1 MNHDRTYHP
10 VRRVPAPRLRDADG
24 SMRQAPRR
32 SAGYAATHPVQPLKG
47 LPGTRATDV
56 SYRALAP
63 GGAGTGRRVCTGTSE
78 SRLTA
83 HYSLLTANSTYTF
96 SAKEKDVETGLS
108 YFGSRYYS
116 SDLSVWLSVDPMAS
130 KYPSLSPY
138 TYFAD
143 NPVKLVDPNGERF
156 RLIGRKTNI
165 AFRNYLLSY
174 KGVDCENIYEAF
186 SLDHNN
192 SNVIMFKDPNITYK
206 QFASHYYETT
216 GEKLKNKDAKK
227 LFNAIKSDVF
237 IEANLV
243 ANEAISADCML
254 SELGHEQITEAPAF
268 STRPQSGNPALD
280 HLMVEICSDEFNTVF
295 NSSVANFETSDSKF
309 FNNITGDKTMLKP
322 PLGMLVVNACGKSA
336 KQAQETLIREL
347 LDFYDKLK

>member
-1 MNHDRTYHP
+1 MSTHRNTLGYSYSS
-10 VRRVPAPRLRDADG
+10 PRGDG
-24 SMRQAPRR
+24 VLFGIMGIPSD
-32 SAGYAATHPVQPLKG
+32 
-47 LPGTRATDV
+47 LPHLSV
-56 SYRALAP
+56 H
-63 GGAGTGRRVCTGTSE
+63 C
-78 SRLTA
+78 
-83 HYSLLTANSTYTF
+83 SLLTVHWTYTF
-96 SAKEKDVETGLS
+96 SAKEKDPETGLS

-116 SDLSVWLSVDPMAS
+116 SDLSVWLSVDPMS
-130 KYPSLSPY
+130 DKYPSLSPY
-138 TYFAD
+138 TYCAN
-143 NPVKLVDPNGERF
+143 NPVKFVDPDGEKF
-156 RLIGRKTNI
+156 RLIGHKTNI

-186 SLDHNN
+186 SLNYNN

-206 QFASHYYETT
+206 QFASNYYETT

-237 IEANLV
+237 IEVNLV

-254 SELGHEQITEAPAF
+254 SELSHEQIMEIPAF

-280 HLMVEICSDEFNTVF
+280 QLMVEVCSDEFNTVF

-309 FNNITGDKTMLKP
+309 FNNITGNKTMLNP
-322 PLGMLVVNACGKSA
+322 PLGMLMVNACGKSA
-336 KQAQETLIREL
+336 KQAQDTLIREL

>member
-1 MNHDRTYHP
+1 MSHRQPYHLQILADRVLVATCDM
-10 VRRVPAPRLRDADG
+10 RRYPTVQPISSRLL
-24 SMRQAPRR
+24 
-32 SAGYAATHPVQPLKG
+32 QPLKG
-47 LPGTRATDV
+47 LQKPRATDV
-56 SYRALAP
+56 SYRASVPAGHAGRGVALSYRALAP
-63 GGAGTGRRVCTGTSE
+63 GGAGFCYRICTGTSE

-83 HYSLLTANSTYTF
+83 HYSLLTANSSYTF
-96 SAKEKDVETGLS
+96 SAKEKDTETGYS
-108 YFGSRYYS
+108 YFGSRYYN
-116 SDLSVWLSVDPMAS
+116 SDLSIWLSVDPMAS

-138 TYFAD
+138 VYCAD

-243 ANEAISADCML
+243 ANEAISAD
-254 SELGHEQITEAPAF
+254 
-268 STRPQSGNPALD
+268 
-280 HLMVEICSDEFNTVF
+280 
-295 NSSVANFETSDSKF
+295 
-309 FNNITGDKTMLKP
+309 P

>member
-1 MNHDRTYHP
+1 M
-10 VRRVPAPRLRDADG
+10 
-24 SMRQAPRR
+24 S
-32 SAGYAATHPVQPLKG
+32 
-47 LPGTRATDV
+47 
-56 SYRALAP
+56 
-63 GGAGTGRRVCTGTSE
+63 
-78 SRLTA
+78 
-83 HYSLLTANSTYTF
+83 
-96 SAKEKDVETGLS
+96 
-108 YFGSRYYS
+108 
-116 SDLSVWLSVDPMAS
+116 
-130 KYPSLSPY
+130 
-138 TYFAD
+138 
-143 NPVKLVDPNGERF
+143 
-156 RLIGRKTNI
+156 
-165 AFRNYLLSY
+165 
-174 KGVDCENIYEAF
+174 
-186 SLDHNN
+186 
-192 SNVIMFKDPNITYK
+192 
-206 QFASHYYETT
+206 
-216 GEKLKNKDAKK
+216 DAKK